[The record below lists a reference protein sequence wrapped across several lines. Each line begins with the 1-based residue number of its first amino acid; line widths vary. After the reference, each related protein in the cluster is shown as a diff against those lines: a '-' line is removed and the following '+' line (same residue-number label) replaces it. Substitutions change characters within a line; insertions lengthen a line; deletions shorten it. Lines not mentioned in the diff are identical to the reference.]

1 MEQHPWVTDVEVE
14 LARLRKEKD
23 EAMEQA
29 QEYAGAFQTGNQNKG
44 DNGEGE
50 YPPPF
55 HNICRGRH

>member
-14 LARLRKEKD
+14 LARLHKEKD

-50 YPPPF
+50 
-55 HNICRGRH
+55 